1 MLQIEV
7 CFIICPG
14 GGNRIYYYQHS
25 GWAGWHTDTILLGI
39 LSHGA
44 GAGAGVI
51 ISVIMRPGC
60 RGTPEPMIISDA
72 VTKCPLIRA
81 RSQAAGTH

>member
-39 LSHGA
+39 LSAGA
-44 GAGAGVI
+44 GAGAGCNYIGYNEAGV
-51 ISVIMRPGC
+51 SGDPGA
-60 RGTPEPMIISDA
+60 DDY
-72 VTKCPLIRA
+72 L
-81 RSQAAGTH
+81 